1 MKLSEILGILKLDSK
16 LEHDYEV
23 ENLTTL
29 DKAGP
34 KDISF
39 VMQEEYL
46 KDLASTK
53 AGAVFLEQSMLEHAP
68 KGLQTI
74 VIEDMHFNLARLS
87 AFFEVREFS
96 KPSFKLLD
104 SKSFERVDI
113 HQNVL
118 AGKNLVVKEGTTIMP
133 NVTIGDDVYIGA
145 NVTIMPNVVLCDGV
159 VIGDNTFLYPNVTI
173 YHKSLIGKNVRLHA
187 GVVIGSDGFGFGTSK
202 KTGLNKKIFHN
213 GIAIIEDDV
222 EIGPN
227 TVISRAVFDK
237 TIIGENSKLGELIA
251 VSHNCI
257 LGKSNLLVSQVGLAG
272 STTTGRNVVFG
283 GQAGVGGHV
292 HIADFVQI
300 GAQAGVTKSL
310 LQPGTKWSGMP
321 ILPLKDFLR
330 FHAMT
335 KTMLLRSHDKK

>member
-1 MKLSEILGILKLDSK
+1 MKLSEILGILKIDSK
-16 LEHDYEV
+16 LSSDFEV

-29 DKAGP
+29 DKASP

-39 VMQEEYL
+39 IMQKEYL
-46 KDLASTK
+46 KDLQETE
-53 AGAVFLEQSMLEHAP
+53 AGAVFMSKEFVAHAP
-68 KGLQTI
+68 KNLQSI
-74 VIEDMHFNLARLS
+74 VVEDMHFNLARLS
-87 AFFEVREFS
+87 AFFEVREFEGND
-96 KPSFKLLD
+96 FNLLD
-104 SKSFERVDI
+104 SKSFIKVKI

-118 AGKNLVVKEGTTIMP
+118 AGKNLVIKEGTTIMP

-159 VIGDNTFLYPNVTI
+159 VIGDNTILYPNVTI
-173 YHKSLIGKNVRLHA
+173 YHKSLIGKDVRLHA

-202 KTGLNKKIFHN
+202 MGENKKIFHN
-213 GIAIIEDDV
+213 GITIIEDEV

-237 TIIGENSKLGELIA
+237 TIIGANSKLGELIA
-251 VSHNCI
+251 ISHNCV

-292 HIADFVQI
+292 HIADFVQV
-300 GAQAGVTKSL
+300 GAQAGITKSL
-310 LQPGTKWSGMP
+310 LTPGSKWSGMP
-321 ILPLKDFLR
+321 ALPLKDFLR

-335 KTMLLRSHDKK
+335 KKMLLKNHKND